1 MSKTDAINQN
11 DKIVTWMWKIFP
23 KMHSKKN
30 EIFLDSH
37 SRWWIIIDKGS
48 TTCTLLKI
56 AKEIHQGSVD
66 LCCPNIGDRCWR
78 NAGRNLLVT
87 VLAIFVTN
95 IHFYISVGNQH
106 SKDVTNI
113 EVQSPPPTN
122 CHQLKGAKITM
133 SPKSLSLSKFDGDG
147 SLALFRIY
155 FLNFNW
161 YYKYLSSVLS
171 YWRSGPLSEVG
182 MEAPLITWNFPK
194 ILYFA

>member
-23 KMHSKKN
+23 KMHSKKI

-56 AKEIHQGSVD
+56 AKKIHQGSVD
-66 LCCPNIGDRCWR
+66 GSLM
-78 NAGRNLLVT
+78 LLHPPSST
-87 VLAIFVTN
+87 V
-95 IHFYISVGNQH
+95 
-106 SKDVTNI
+106 
-113 EVQSPPPTN
+113 
-122 CHQLKGAKITM
+122 
-133 SPKSLSLSKFDGDG
+133 

>member
-78 NAGRNLLVT
+78 NVGRNLLVT
-87 VLAIFVTN
+87 TLRFWWRFWPFLSPTSTFTLASGINIQKMWPTSKFSHHHPQIVINLKAPKSQCHQNHCHCPYSTVMGVWLFLGFIFLILIGTTN
-95 IHFYISVGNQH
+95 IYLVFYHIGGQVPYR
-106 SKDVTNI
+106 K
-113 EVQSPPPTN
+113 
-122 CHQLKGAKITM
+122 
-133 SPKSLSLSKFDGDG
+133 
-147 SLALFRIY
+147 
-155 FLNFNW
+155 
-161 YYKYLSSVLS
+161 
-171 YWRSGPLSEVG
+171 
-182 MEAPLITWNFPK
+182 
-194 ILYFA
+194 

>member
-1 MSKTDAINQN
+1 MPRMSKTDAINQN

-78 NAGRNLLVT
+78 NVGRNLLVT
-87 VLAIFVTN
+87 TLRFWWRFWPFLSPTSTFTLASGIN
-95 IHFYISVGNQH
+95 IH
-106 SKDVTNI
+106 K
-113 EVQSPPPTN
+113 
-122 CHQLKGAKITM
+122 M
-133 SPKSLSLSKFDGDG
+133 WPKSLSLSKFDGDG